1 MKIRILAKQ
10 LKHNQVSPRE
20 AQYDSAKRHRLLVT
34 ER

>member
-1 MKIRILAKQ
+1 MKIKLIAKQ

-20 AQYDSAKRHRLLVT
+20 AQYDSAKRHRLLVA